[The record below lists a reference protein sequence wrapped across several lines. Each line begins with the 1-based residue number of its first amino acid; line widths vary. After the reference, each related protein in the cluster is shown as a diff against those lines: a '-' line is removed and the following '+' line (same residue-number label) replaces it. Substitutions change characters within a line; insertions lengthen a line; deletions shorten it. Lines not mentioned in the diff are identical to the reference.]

1 MQAAMAM
8 ARLKP
13 KNVRF
18 DTGIGGIPD
27 LTPEDI
33 AAGLAGCNPGP
44 VYLGLY
50 KYSGDHTALVPLEQH
65 VFVHVGIQAYAK
77 GLFDDQQYSAVCRYM
92 NQWMKGT
99 KAESSN
105 ALTEQERTWCKTLHQ
120 LARLLV
126 DDAVFEN
133 RHRTCGGTGFYQGRI
148 CKGCGGTGRKPSSGR
163 DNARFLNVEKN
174 VWIRHWQPL
183 FERFV
188 PMMQS
193 WEQTVLRHLQRKLYD
208 AKEQELV
215 WELAFVR

>member
-13 KNVRF
+13 KTVRF
-18 DTGIGGIPD
+18 DTGVGGIPD

-33 AAGLAGCNPGP
+33 AAGLAGCKPGP

-50 KYSGDHTALVPLEQH
+50 KYSGDYTALIPLEQH
-65 VFVHVGIQAYAK
+65 VFAHIGIQAYAQK
-77 GLFDDQQYSAVCRYM
+77 IFDDQKYSAVCRYM
-92 NQWMKGT
+92 NQWIKCT
-99 KAESSN
+99 PARRAD
-105 ALTEQERTWCKTLHQ
+105 ALTEQERAWCKTLHQ
-120 LARLLV
+120 LVRLLV
-126 DDAVFEN
+126 DDVVYEN
-133 RHRTCGGTGFYQGRI
+133 RHRACGGTGFYQGRI
-148 CKGCGGTGRKPSSGR
+148 CTGCGGTGRKPSSGR

-188 PMMQS
+188 PMLQS

-208 AKEQELV
+208 AKEAELRQK
-215 WELAFVR
+215 LALVR

>member
-18 DTGIGGIPD
+18 DTGVGGIPD

-33 AAGLAGCNPGP
+33 AAGLAGCKPGP

-50 KYSGDHTALVPLEQH
+50 KYSGDNTALAPLEQH
-65 VFVHVGIQAYAK
+65 VFVHMSLQAYAK

-92 NQWMKGT
+92 NQWVKSA

-126 DDAVFEN
+126 DDVVYEN

-148 CKGCGGTGRKPSSGR
+148 CKGCGGSGRKLISVKEQ
-163 DNARFLNVEKN
+163 ARRLNVSN
-174 VWIRHWQPL
+174 HIYAMHWQHL

-188 PMMQS
+188 PMVQS

-208 AKEQELV
+208 AKEAELRQA
-215 WELAFVR
+215 LAFER